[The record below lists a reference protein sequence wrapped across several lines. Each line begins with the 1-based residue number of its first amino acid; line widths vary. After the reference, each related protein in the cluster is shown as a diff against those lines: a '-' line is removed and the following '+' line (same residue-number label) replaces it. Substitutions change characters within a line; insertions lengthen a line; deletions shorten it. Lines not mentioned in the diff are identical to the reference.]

1 MGATSVNQGAGP
13 PFVQPHC
20 CGTSQGIFPLGHL
33 DGLWLLEPVDTGSRV
48 RL

>member
-1 MGATSVNQGAGP
+1 MGATLMNEGAGL

-20 CGTSQGIFPLGHL
+20 GGTSQDIFPLGHL

-48 RL
+48 